1 VAIYTVQMA
10 DIHDSKK
17 NVVLNNEHAFFRAA
31 VDDAVIMTGVTFS
44 TGQATHLSM
53 STVDTL
59 FMK

>member
-1 VAIYTVQMA
+1 MA